1 MNTLN
6 EMNYIPSDGDA
17 DSLMGRFHSI
27 VERNILRHVKNGF
40 YPDWIAAYTLKT
52 GCSKD
57 EILDVPL
64 YVIAD
69 EMCVQYGEEP
79 GDAHFEPVKRNDA
92 FREMTVGE
100 WIESF
105 IKKQIVEEI
114 DNEPLNDWL
123 HLLSEENPE
132 AFRGLVIKLN
142 IRLGGCMLGDRV
154 FGTLRSFGY
163 QAIYE
168 YLGKKA
174 FPDSV

>member
-1 MNTLN
+1 MNIDG

-17 DSLMGRFHSI
+17 DSLMELFHSI

-40 YPDWIAAYTLKT
+40 YPDWIEAYTLKT

-64 YVIAD
+64 YVMAD

-79 GDAHFEPVKRNDA
+79 EDAHFEPVKRNA
-92 FREMTVGE
+92 VFREMTIGE
-100 WIESF
+100 WIECF
-105 IKKQIVEEI
+105 IKTQIMEEI
-114 DNEPLNDWL
+114 DSEPLNDWL

-142 IRLGGCMLGDRV
+142 IRLAGCMLGERA

-163 QAIYE
+163 RAIYE
-168 YLGKKA
+168 YLGGKA
-174 FPDSV
+174 FSDPA

>member
-1 MNTLN
+1 M
-6 EMNYIPSDGDA
+6 
-17 DSLMGRFHSI
+17 
-27 VERNILRHVKNGF
+27 
-40 YPDWIAAYTLKT
+40 
-52 GCSKD
+52 
-57 EILDVPL
+57 
-64 YVIAD
+64 AD

-79 GDAHFEPVKRNDA
+79 EDAHFEPVKRNDA

-100 WIESF
+100 WIEFF

-142 IRLGGCMLGDRV
+142 IRLSRCILGDRV
-154 FGTLRSFGY
+154 FDILRSFGY
-163 QAIYE
+163 RAIYE
-168 YLGKKA
+168 YLAKKA